1 MLDTLRRIV
10 QEVSAAPNLDK
21 ALAIIVRRV
30 KEAMGVDVCSVYLK
44 DAADDCHVLMA
55 TDGFRPEAV
64 GKIRFGRNEGLVGM
78 VAEQQ
83 SPVNLDNGLDHPLFR
98 YFPEFGGA
106 PYHAFLGVPLIHY
119 RRVMGVLVTRSRDQ
133 RRFDEDE
140 VAFLVTIAAQL
151 AGAINDAVIHNAISR
166 LSRER
171 IAATSFIQGI
181 KGSSGVAIGSVML
194 LFPYTKLAS
203 VPDREARDLFAE
215 ESALKGAI
223 AEVRD
228 EFRQTSE
235 RMAGV
240 LLADVKAL
248 LDVYM
253 MLLGDDR
260 LVQDTVERIRAG
272 SWAPGALRATI
283 TEYARVFEQMED
295 PYLRA
300 RAEDIR
306 GLGERIL
313 VHLQKAP
320 REPAQYPERCVL
332 VGDEISVAR
341 LAAVPVEKL
350 AGIVCMRGSAFSH
363 TAVFAR
369 ALAIPSVMGV
379 GDLPL
384 DALESRDIVVD
395 GYQGRI
401 FIQPSRA
408 ILDEYQRLVQQEEE
422 LSAELRALRDVSAE
436 TRDGARVPLYINAG
450 LSSDIAPSL
459 ETGAEGIGL
468 YRTEF
473 AFMVRESFPGEDEQ
487 CQIYRQIL
495 ESFAPRPVTMR
506 TLDVGGDK
514 GLPYFPIDEANPS
527 LGWRG
532 IRLTLDHPEI
542 FLTQLRAMLRAS
554 AGLDNL
560 RVMFPM
566 ISKANELDE
575 ALALMERAHREL
587 SAAGFILGP
596 CPVGVMI
603 EVPSAVYLTRNLA
616 RRVDFLSIGTNDLT
630 QYLLAVDRNNP
641 RVARLYDYLHPAVI
655 SAVRQVIEEAHALGK
670 PVTVCGEMAGD
681 PAAVLLLLGMGIDG
695 LSMSYSS
702 LPRIKWT
709 IRSVTRQRARELLDA
724 VREMADES
732 TVRRLLVDALEEA
745 GLGALVRGA

>member
-1 MLDTLRRIV
+1 
-10 QEVSAAPNLDK
+10 
-21 ALAIIVRRV
+21 
-30 KEAMGVDVCSVYLK
+30 
-44 DAADDCHVLMA
+44 
-55 TDGFRPEAV
+55 
-64 GKIRFGRNEGLVGM
+64 
-78 VAEQQ
+78 
-83 SPVNLDNGLDHPLFR
+83 
-98 YFPEFGGA
+98 
-106 PYHAFLGVPLIHY
+106 
-119 RRVMGVLVTRSRDQ
+119 MGVLVTRSRDQ

-181 KGSSGVAIGSVML
+181 KGSAGVAIGSVML

-223 AEVRD
+223 AKVRD

-253 MLLGDDR
+253 LLLGDDR

-283 TEYARVFEQMED
+283 TEYTRVFEQIED

-332 VGDEISVAR
+332 VGDEISVAG
-341 LAAVPVEKL
+341 LAAVPLEKL
-350 AGIVCMRGSAFSH
+350 AGVVCMRGSAFSH
-363 TAVFAR
+363 TDVFAR

-384 DALESRDIVVD
+384 DALEGRGIVVD

-408 ILDEYQRLVQQEEE
+408 ILDEYQRLVQQ
-422 LSAELRALRDVSAE
+422 
-436 TRDGARVPLYINAG
+436 
-450 LSSDIAPSL
+450 
-459 ETGAEGIGL
+459 
-468 YRTEF
+468 
-473 AFMVRESFPGEDEQ
+473 
-487 CQIYRQIL
+487 
-495 ESFAPRPVTMR
+495 
-506 TLDVGGDK
+506 
-514 GLPYFPIDEANPS
+514 
-527 LGWRG
+527 
-532 IRLTLDHPEI
+532 
-542 FLTQLRAMLRAS
+542 
-554 AGLDNL
+554 DNL

-655 SAVRQVIEEAHALGK
+655 SAVR
-670 PVTVCGEMAGD
+670 C
-681 PAAVLLLLGMGIDG
+681 LL
-695 LSMSYSS
+695 
-702 LPRIKWT
+702 
-709 IRSVTRQRARELLDA
+709 AN
-724 VREMADES
+724 
-732 TVRRLLVDALEEA
+732 ALEEA

>member
-10 QEVSAAPNLDK
+10 QEVSTAPNLDK

-30 KEAMGVDVCSVYLK
+30 KEAMGVDACNVYLK
-44 DAADDCHVLMA
+44 DAADDCYVLMA
-55 TDGFRPEAV
+55 TDGFQPEAV
-64 GKIRFGRNEGLVGM
+64 GRIRFARNEGLVGT

-98 YFPEFGGA
+98 FPEFGGA
-106 PYHAFLGVPLIHY
+106 LYHAFLGVPLIHY

-181 KGSSGVAIGSVML
+181 KGSSGAAIGSVML
-194 LFPYTKLAS
+194 LFPYNNLAS
-203 VPDREARDLFAE
+203 VPDREAKDLFAE
-215 ESALKGAI
+215 ESALKDAI

-235 RMAGV
+235 RVAGV
-240 LLADVKAL
+240 LLTDVKAL

-295 PYLRA
+295 TYLRA

-313 VHLQKAP
+313 IYLQKVP

-332 VGDEISVAR
+332 VGDEISVAG

-350 AGIVCMRGSAFSH
+350 AGIVCMSGSAFSH

-384 DALESRDIVVD
+384 DALEGRDIVVD

-401 FIQPSRA
+401 FIQPSRT
-408 ILDEYQRLVQQEEE
+408 ILDEYQRLVQQEEK
-422 LSAELRALRDVSAE
+422 LSAELRMLRGASAE

-542 FLTQLRAMLRAS
+542 FLTQLRAMLRAG

-709 IRSVTRQRARELLDA
+709 IRSVTRQRTRELLDE

-732 TVRRLLVDALEEA
+732 AVRCLLANALEEA